1 MNPGFDP
8 GSSSRRDPNSISM
21 HPRKHRKQ
29 VIESDPEDDLL
40 EQATRPKYSRGPEMS
55 TPTYNM
61 DTDISTLEAPTF
73 STLNKGP
80 SQTMMSLRWDH
91 QVNEMGRRVVNP
103 ILHVCDKCKRPIL
116 QYGRLTCKHVLC
128 LNCATIQKQSGGAC
142 GRCNAKVLAVEQA
155 GLGCIYMCSHG
166 GSRYGPDGCR
176 RTYLSERDLEAHKKF
191 RHSDKVPSSTKGVP
205 SAEAI
210 AAATAALVQ
219 AENHSRKMRV
229 PPPGQGG
236 GLPNFSQPPPPVMQQ
251 RSTNLITVPIQDS
264 NSASAASNDYWTP
277 SSKVPNMHQ
286 PPPNYYHRPPQNQQQ
301 SQQPQK
307 QPQNQHYS
315 SQQGSGAGSYNEWSS
330 NSRTS
335 SSGYHRR

>member
-1 MNPGFDP
+1 MGRIDMNPGFDP

-55 TPTYNM
+55 TPTYSM

-155 GLGCIYMCSHG
+155 GLGCIYMCSYG

-176 RTYLSERDLEAHKKF
+176 RTYLSERDLEAHKKLDIRIKCLPAPRACPRPRPSRPLRLPSF
-191 RHSDKVPSSTKGVP
+191 RLRTIVAKCGFH
-205 SAEAI
+205 
-210 AAATAALVQ
+210 
-219 AENHSRKMRV
+219 
-229 PPPGQGG
+229 PPGRVGG
-236 GLPNFSQPPPPVMQQ
+236 C
-251 RSTNLITVPIQDS
+251 PIS
-264 NSASAASNDYWTP
+264 P
-277 SSKVPNMHQ
+277 SLHP
-286 PPPNYYHRPPQNQQQ
+286 R
-301 SQQPQK
+301 
-307 QPQNQHYS
+307 
-315 SQQGSGAGSYNEWSS
+315 
-330 NSRTS
+330 
-335 SSGYHRR
+335 